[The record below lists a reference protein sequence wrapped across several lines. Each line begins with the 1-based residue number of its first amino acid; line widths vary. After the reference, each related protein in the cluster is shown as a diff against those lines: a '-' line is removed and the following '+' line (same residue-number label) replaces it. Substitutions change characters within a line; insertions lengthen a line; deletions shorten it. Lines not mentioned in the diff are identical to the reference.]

1 MTQEH
6 PRLWVV
12 RHGETEWSRS
22 GRYTGLTDL
31 ELTQEGRL
39 QADRAGDVLRAAQLA
54 GIGFGLVLTSP
65 LLRAVETAALAG
77 FDAAER
83 TPLAR
88 EWDYGDYEGVES
100 AQIRRDRP
108 GYLIWDQG
116 VPNGE
121 TLAQVSAR
129 ADALVDRVCTQLD
142 AGGNAIVFSHGHF
155 SRILAARW
163 LGMEPGMGRHFLLGT
178 AEVCRLGWDRDTPAV
193 EAWGL

>member
-1 MTQEH
+1 MTRGH

-12 RHGETEWSRS
+12 RHGETAWSRC

-31 ELTQEGRL
+31 ELTRQGQR
-39 QADRAGDVLRAAQLA
+39 QADRAGGILRAAQ
-54 GIGFGLVLTSP
+54 GEGMGFGLVLTSP

-77 FDAAER
+77 FEAAEK
-83 TPLAR
+83 TPLAL
-88 EWDYGDYEGVES
+88 EWDYGDYEGIES

-108 GYLIWDQG
+108 GYLIWDHG

-121 TLAQVSAR
+121 TLTQVSAR
-129 ADALVDRVCTQLD
+129 ADALIARVRTQLE
-142 AGGNAIVFSHGHF
+142 AGGNAVVFSHGHF

-163 LGMEPGMGRHFLLGT
+163 LGMDPGTGRHFLLGT
-178 AEVCRLGWDRDTPAV
+178 AGVCRLGWDRDTPAV